1 MDDTRN
7 AFMNNADLIEETSLT
22 HLLDV
27 IAPDIENET
36 QLIDHSKY
44 YGDHSFSDVPKYSNN
59 K

>member
-1 MDDTRN
+1 MGNVDRN
-7 AFMNNADLIEETSLT
+7 AFINNADLAEETSLT

-44 YGDHSFSDVPKYSNN
+44 YDDRGF
-59 K
+59 

>member
-1 MDDTRN
+1 MANTRN
-7 AFMNNADLIEETSLT
+7 AFMNNADLTEETSLT

-36 QLIDHSKY
+36 QLINHSKY
-44 YGDHSFSDVPKYSNN
+44 YDDHSFSDVPKYSNN